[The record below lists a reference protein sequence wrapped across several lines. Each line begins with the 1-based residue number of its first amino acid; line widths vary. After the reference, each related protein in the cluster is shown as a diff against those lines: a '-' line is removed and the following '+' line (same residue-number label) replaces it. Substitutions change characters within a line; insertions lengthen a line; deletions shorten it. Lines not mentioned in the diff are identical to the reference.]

1 MQFKN
6 ALTLAEVADFL
17 SCQYVGDPNHTITGI
32 NEIHM
37 VNKGDIVFVDHPKYY
52 DKALFSNATTIIID
66 KEVECPEGKGLL
78 ITPHP
83 FDAFNKITKY
93 YNPYTYSKE
102 PISSSSNISESAII
116 SPNVSIGSNVT
127 IGENSIIHP
136 GVVIYDNCIIG
147 DNVIIHANTIIGAD
161 AFYYKKKDTGYDR
174 LHTCGRVV
182 INDNVEIGA
191 ACTIDRGVSGDTS
204 IGEGTKI
211 DNQVHVGHDCT
222 IGKRCLFAAQVGI
235 AGCVIIE
242 DHVTIWGQVGIASGI
257 TIGENAII
265 LAQSGIGK
273 SLPPDKTYFGS
284 PAGEVRTKF
293 KEIAALKKLPF
304 IMDHL

>member
-6 ALTLAEVADFL
+6 PLTLAEVAEFL
-17 SCQYVGDPNHTITGI
+17 SCRFVGDANHAITGI

-83 FDAFNKITKY
+83 FDAFNKITKH
-93 YNPYTYSKE
+93 YNPYTYSNE
-102 PISSSSNISESAII
+102 AISSGSNISESAII

-136 GVVIYDNCIIG
+136 GAVIYDNCIIG

-161 AFYYKKKDTGYDR
+161 AFYYKKKDTGYNR

-211 DNQVHVGHDCT
+211 DNQVHIGHDCT
-222 IGKRCLFAAQVGI
+222 IGSRCLFAAQVGI

-242 DHVTIWGQVGIASGI
+242 DNVTIWGQVGIASGI
-257 TIGENAII
+257 TIGKNSII

-273 SLPPDKTYFGS
+273 SLAPDKTYFGS

-304 IMDHL
+304 IMEHL